1 MSDAFVRAIQQRL
14 NRMGFAAGAEDGLN
28 GPSTRLAVAR
38 FQLAYN
44 AGNPLA
50 VDGQY
55 GPFTLAA
62 MDEVDSRGKISP
74 NFSLNEV
81 RSKGDRTAFVHRELL
96 GALETLRS
104 RVGRPLSLVSAWRD
118 IQHNRRVGGATSS
131 QHTYGDAPELNRI
144 RFQFPRNAILTAG
157 RAVDFN
163 RGYITLEDAQA
174 LELFSGLGWRLD
186 GGKRWVTHVD
196 IRTSRSPKDPSIWR
210 YG

>member
-1 MSDAFVRAIQQRL
+1 LSDEFVRNIQRNL
-14 NRMGFAAGAEDGLN
+14 NIMGFNAGAEDGLN

-38 FQLAYN
+38 FQLAFN
-44 AGNPLA
+44 LGNPLA
-50 VDGQY
+50 VDGLY
-55 GPFTLAA
+55 GPMTLGA
-62 MDEVDSRGKISP
+62 MAEVEKRGNISP
-74 NFSLNEV
+74 NFSLNKV
-81 RSKGDRTAFVHRELL
+81 RSKGDRTAFVHRDLL
-96 GALETLRS
+96 NALETLRS

-118 IQHNRRVGGATSS
+118 IAHNRRVGGATSS
-131 QHTYGDAPELNRI
+131 QHTYGDAPELQRVKV
-144 RFQFPRNAILTAG
+144 QFPRNSILTAG

>member
-1 MSDAFVRAIQQRL
+1 MDTVVQQIQTRL
-14 NRMGFAAGAEDGLN
+14 NRMGFHPFPIDGLN
-28 GPSTRLAVAR
+28 GPQTRLSVAR

-44 AGNPLA
+44 LGKHLS

-62 MDEVDSRGKISP
+62 LDEVDNRGRISP

-81 RSKGDRTAFVHRELL
+81 RSKGDRTAFIHRDLL
-96 GALETLRS
+96 VALETLRS

-131 QHTYGDAPELNRI
+131 QHTYGPAPELQAIKDR
-144 RFQFPRNAILTAG
+144 FPRNSILTAG
-157 RAVDFN
+157 RAADFN
-163 RGYITLEDAQA
+163 RGYITLADCRA
-174 LELFSGLGWRLD
+174 LNLFSGIGWRED
-186 GGKRWVTHVD
+186 RGQQWVTHVD
-196 IRTSRSPKDPSIWR
+196 IRTNANPSNPTVWR